1 MDIPHIATLYKVF
14 HFNCLR
20 IQLNV
25 FNFIIQNNTCLLIK
39 IPLFLGLY
47 LIQLA
52 QTMEALFIGLGGFI
66 GAVARYYLGNMAHKW
81 LDIYNFPVGILIVN
95 IIGCFVIGILSGIVD
110 NKILINEN
118 FKSLLIIGLLG
129 SFTTIATFSNDTLKF
144 LTEGNIFY
152 AMLNVFLSVIVGL
165 IFVWLGY
172 FIAKFI

>member
-1 MDIPHIATLYKVF
+1 MDNPYIITLHKILYINNLLK
-14 HFNCLR
+14 R
-20 IQLNV
+20 LNV
-25 FNFIIQNNTCLLIK
+25 VNYIIQNNICLLII
-39 IPLFLGLY
+39 IPLYLGLY
-47 LIQLA
+47 LIQLV

-81 LDIYNFPVGILIVN
+81 LEIDNFPVGILIVN

-110 NKILINEN
+110 TKILINEN

-129 SFTTIATFSNDTLKF
+129 SFTTFATFSNDTLKL

-152 AMLNVFLSVIVGL
+152 ALLNVFLSVIVGL
-165 IFVWLGY
+165 VFVWAGY